1 MAGQAASAGD
11 NWRRICLGFGAA
23 ALLTGV
29 GTAAAQE
36 TEIAEP
42 RRTIPNFD
50 AVHLGP
56 VLDDLGVTWQE
67 RRTDDGGR
75 YIRASVGTSFAF
87 NILPSACEDQYEL
100 TGCVGASY
108 IALYGGAPLNYQTV
122 TAFNQRYAF
131 TTAGVLAG
139 GRDAFISRYEIA
151 DYGIARGNVASSL
164 ANFIYLAERF
174 KNEITN
180 GVKTVAQEGY
190 AGDMAEASLNRKV
203 AAAMGVATE
212 RPTSHAVR
220 HRAAFEDVADAVRLL
235 NASDAAPKNKI
246 SNVGAKN

>member
-1 MAGQAASAGD
+1 MSGLMGKL
-11 NWRRICLGFGAA
+11 WGRA
-23 ALLTGV
+23 ALSGV
-29 GTAAAQE
+29 VAIVGIGSVAAQDS
-36 TEIAEP
+36 EISDP
-42 RRTIPNFD
+42 RRNIPDFD
-50 AVHLGP
+50 AQHLGP

-87 NILPSACEDQYEL
+87 NIVPSACEDQYEL
-100 TGCVGASY
+100 TSCLGASF

-122 TAFNQRYAF
+122 SAFNQRYAF
-131 TTAGVLAG
+131 TTAGVLPG

-151 DYGIARGNVASSL
+151 DFGIARGNVASSL

-180 GVKTVAQEGY
+180 GVTTVAQEGY
-190 AGDMAEASLNRKV
+190 ASDMAEASLNQKV
-203 AAAMGVATE
+203 ALAMGAAPE
-212 RPTSHAVR
+212 RPTSRALR
-220 HRAAFEDVADAVRLL
+220 HRAAFEAVADAVRLL

-246 SNVGAKN
+246 SNISAEE